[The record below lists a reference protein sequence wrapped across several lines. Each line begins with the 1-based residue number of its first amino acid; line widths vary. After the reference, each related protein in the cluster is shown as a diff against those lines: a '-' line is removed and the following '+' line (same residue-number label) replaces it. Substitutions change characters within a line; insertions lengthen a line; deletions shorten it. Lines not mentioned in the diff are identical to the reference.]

1 MEKYSMFNGNKI
13 RNLCIAKS
21 TDRKVKSKKLGKYCT
36 LHNKAR
42 VNILIN
48 V

>member
-1 MEKYSMFNGNKI
+1 MFNGNKI
-13 RNLCIAKS
+13 RNLYIAKS
-21 TDRKVKSKKLGKYCT
+21 TDKKVKSNKLGKYCT

-42 VNILIN
+42 INILIK